1 MAAEHLLIKP
11 HCLRATVLNG
21 GDTTGEAQWELCVL
35 LESRWGRQTAHQ
47 VRKKNAPHVRR
58 PALYEAGEGGELC
71 VRVNVCTRVSTYTCL
86 THLSVAPVH
95 VCVCSHGVAREGCI
109 EKVTLGRALQEGR
122 EGFARTPGEALQR
135 ENSQAAEQGSRGA
148 RGLHGRGWEGRGDP
162 TSSIQRSSLQRSRR
176 E

>member
-11 HCLRATVLNG
+11 HCLGATVLNG
-21 GDTTGEAQWELCVL
+21 GDTTGEKQWELCVL

-58 PALYEAGEGGELC
+58 PALHAKREAGEGGEFC
-71 VRVNVCTRVSTYTCL
+71 VCVNVCTC

-95 VCVCSHGVAREGCI
+95 VCVCSHRVAREGCI

-122 EGFARTPGEALQR
+122 EGFTRTPGEALQR

-148 RGLHGRGWEGRGDP
+148 RGLHGRVWEGRGDP
-162 TSSIQRSSLQRSRR
+162 TSSIQRSSLQRSRC